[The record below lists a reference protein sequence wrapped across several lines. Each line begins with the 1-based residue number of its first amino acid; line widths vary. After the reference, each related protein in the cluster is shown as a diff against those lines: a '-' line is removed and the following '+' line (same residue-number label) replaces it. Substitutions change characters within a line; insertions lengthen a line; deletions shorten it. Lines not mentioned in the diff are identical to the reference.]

1 MRCCVGT
8 RDRTEMLEAKSQSI
22 IYRESNEIS
31 INNNYLR
38 ILFNNLNKLYL
49 NFQLLNIISQFLI
62 NKKLDIINKK
72 ANEKK
77 RHISKE
83 IETMKKMFEI

>member
-8 RDRTEMLEAKSQSI
+8 RDRTEMLETKSQSI
-22 IYRESNEIS
+22 SYRESNEIS

-77 RHISKE
+77 RRISKE